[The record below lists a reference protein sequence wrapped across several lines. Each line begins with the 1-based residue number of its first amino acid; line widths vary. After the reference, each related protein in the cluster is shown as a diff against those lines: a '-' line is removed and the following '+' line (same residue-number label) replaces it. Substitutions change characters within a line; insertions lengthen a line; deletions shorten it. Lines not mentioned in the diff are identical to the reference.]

1 MKRWH
6 GFMEKDGKFIIRELA
21 GFETI
26 AMEAEDNPFI
36 AFSLGEIEANTKKE
50 AEEKFK
56 KIFIDRIK

>member
-6 GFMEKDGKFIIRELA
+6 GFMERDGKFIIKELA

-36 AFSLGEIEANTKKE
+36 AFSLGEVKANTKEK
-50 AEEKFK
+50 AQEKFK
-56 KIFIDRIK
+56 NIFKDRIK